1 MSEWRLTR
9 LKGEFCVTWDERSPD
24 GIIVRRRWRLG
35 TADPR
40 EAQARAEARYK
51 ALTRPLGTT
60 VQALW
65 DGYTREKVGRSVV
78 TTMEFTWKALQP
90 IFGHLKGD
98 EITLEDCRSY
108 TKMRRAAK
116 KSDGSIHT
124 ELGHLRTVL
133 VWARDSKLIT
143 EAPKIERPSK
153 PDPKDRYLT
162 RDEVSKMMDGA
173 KVPHIRLAVL
183 LLISTGARAGAAL
196 DLTWDR
202 VDFERGIIKLHN
214 QFDQSKR
221 KGRATV
227 PMNNTLRAALHVAFK
242 GRLSPYVVEWAG
254 KKVGSIKKGIKA
266 AAKAAELEEV
276 SPHVFRHSAAVWL
289 VEDGHS
295 FEEVAQFLGHSDV
308 KVTFKIYGRF
318 SPTHLRSL
326 ADSLEI
332 KRV

>member
-1 MSEWRLTR
+1 MR
-9 LKGEFCVTWDERSPD
+9 D
-24 GIIVRRRWRLG
+24 
-35 TADPR
+35 
-40 EAQARAEARYK
+40 K
-51 ALTRPLGTT
+51 A
-60 VQALW
+60 
-65 DGYTREKVGRSVV
+65 GRSVV
-78 TTMEFTWKALQP
+78 TTMEFTWKALKP
-90 IFGHLKGD
+90 VFGHLNGH

-133 VWARDSKLIT
+133 VWAKDNKLIP
-143 EAPKIERPSK
+143 EAPKIERPAK

-162 RDEVSKMMDGA
+162 REEVALMMDCA
-173 KVPHIRLAVL
+173 KVPHIRLAIL
-183 LLISTGARAGAAL
+183 LLISTGARSAAAL

-202 VDFERGIIKLHN
+202 VDFGRGIIQLRN
-214 QFDQSKR
+214 PFDGAKR

-227 PMNNTLRAALHVAFK
+227 PMNSTLREELTAAKKAAL
-242 GRLSPYVVEWAG
+242 SPFVIEWAG
-254 KKVGSIKKGIKA
+254 KRVNSIKKGIKA
-266 AAKAAELEEV
+266 AAAAAHISEV

-308 KVTFKIYGRF
+308 KVTFRIYGRF

-332 KRV
+332 KRS